1 MSKRLLSSLFSPKVK
16 DKHTDELG
24 QPAPLEL
31 HMTNLPLTPYSGKGD
46 ERSTLIGRGTPEFFN
61 RSKGS
66 GAHRLGDLRLVGRN
80 AGAHRLG
87 DLRLMGRNAGAHRL
101 GDLRLVGRNND
112 DFFFFKDRD

>member
-31 HMTNLPLTPYSGKGD
+31 HMANLPLTPYSGKGD

-80 AGAHRLG
+80 
-87 DLRLMGRNAGAHRL
+87 
-101 GDLRLVGRNND
+101 ND
-112 DFFFFKDRD
+112 DFFFLRIGTDKGHIRKAF